1 MFTTF
6 NQAVEWIENSHR
18 FGEKLDLVRMNLAC
32 EILGHPERTFKSIH
46 VAGTN
51 GKGSTTNFIK
61 NILLE
66 AGYKVG
72 IYTSP
77 YVVSFNERI
86 GINLNYI
93 SDEDVVYYANSLKQ
107 LWDQVYDE
115 YQDSITFFEILTL
128 MSFLYFRDQKID
140 IAVVE
145 VGLGGLLDATNVID
159 PLISVITNISYD
171 HMKQLGNTLESIAL
185 NKLGIVKSNRPLVTT
200 EDNPNLRG
208 LFEMTCKAKNAPLI
222 MINSDDIS
230 EVKVGQTTDF
240 MFKQTRYKLQLTG
253 LHQIKNASL
262 AIMCIDTLVNLK
274 EIVVSER
281 NIYQGLFMTK
291 WPGRFEIFGGNIVID
306 GAHNI
311 GGIESLIS
319 SLKLVYPH
327 DKIKCLFCMMKDK
340 EHYKIIGELDAIVDE
355 FHFTQID
362 YYRSATAQEL
372 YDESHHDIK
381 YVHESAKEA
390 FTMLKSTLKKNEVLV
405 ITGSLYFISYIRPFL
420 VSNT

>member
-159 PLISVITNISYD
+159 PLISLITNISYD

-185 NKLGIVKSNRPLVTT
+185 NKLGIVKRNRPLVTT

-208 LFEMTCKAKNAPLI
+208 LFEMTCKAKNAPLV
-222 MINSDDIS
+222 MINPDDIS
-230 EVKVGQTTDF
+230 EVKVGQTTEF

-319 SLKLVYPH
+319 SLKLV
-327 DKIKCLFCMMKDK
+327 
-340 EHYKIIGELDAIVDE
+340 
-355 FHFTQID
+355 
-362 YYRSATAQEL
+362 
-372 YDESHHDIK
+372 
-381 YVHESAKEA
+381 
-390 FTMLKSTLKKNEVLV
+390 
-405 ITGSLYFISYIRPFL
+405 
-420 VSNT
+420 